1 MGLGAALAGG
11 AEGVM
16 GGWDDNREK
25 IKAEAEQAFKLK
37 LEQSRI
43 DMAKTARD
51 QAATDLMNP
60 QSPTGMLA
68 QRKKDEAIQNA
79 EMEAVNA
86 DSLRQA
92 EWAREDENKRLDR
105 EGTLAAAKAKAGDT
119 GKMPPKVK
127 AAFDMATAIRGQEVI
142 SDQDAKLLAGYDKI
156 VQDYAGMKLPVK
168 KTRQELLADVA
179 KNLDNQEAMSQLK
192 AQFGD
197 KAAAI
202 IKEARALNG
211 DSNTK
216 AEVVDTSA
224 TGILGRHTV
233 ETQRAQAAT
242 RKAKQDTLRKEK
254 ATSKAESYIEKIKQG
269 GSGGTAAFLQKGIG
283 GYMAESDAEKAKRL
297 ARIAD
302 DPDVDKKT
310 REEAKRMLEVATGA
324 KFSQ

>member
-1 MGLGAALAGG
+1 MGWGAALAGG

-68 QRKKDEAIQNA
+68 QRQKDEALQNA
-79 EMEAVNA
+79 EIEAVNA

-92 EWAREDENKRLDR
+92 EWAREDKNKRLDR

-156 VQDYAGMKLPVK
+156 VQDYVGMEPPKPSA
-168 KTRQELLADVA
+168 QEMAWMA
-179 KNLDNQEAMSQLK
+179 KNIGNPNAVRQFTERYGQAALDNVQPQKKGGEKQVKTTSGRKTGDDREGASGGLALGGAYTAPSDISAMNNKQMEAARVMIRINKS
-192 AQFGD
+192 
-197 KAAAI
+197 
-202 IKEARALNG
+202 IKGGESVDNHISELSGIA
-211 DSNTK
+211 K
-216 AEVVDTSA
+216 DTS
-224 TGILGRHTV
+224 LN
-233 ETQRAQAAT
+233 
-242 RKAKQDTLRKEK
+242 
-254 ATSKAESYIEKIKQG
+254 
-269 GSGGTAAFLQKGIG
+269 
-283 GYMAESDAEKAKRL
+283 SD
-297 ARIAD
+297 I
-302 DPDVDKKT
+302 
-310 REEAKRMLEVATGA
+310 REEARRLLGGMKKPKGVY
-324 KFSQ
+324 